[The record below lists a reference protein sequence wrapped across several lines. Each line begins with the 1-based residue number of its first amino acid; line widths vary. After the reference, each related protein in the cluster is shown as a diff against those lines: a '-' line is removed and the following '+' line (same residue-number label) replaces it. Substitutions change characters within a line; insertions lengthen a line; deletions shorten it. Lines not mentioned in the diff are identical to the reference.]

1 MQRIIEELLDGEKCR
16 TENIGRS
23 EEYKKQLKQV
33 DKVYQKFLGVLSNEQ
48 KIMLEEL
55 YNELL
60 GLEAEQSKYSY
71 IQGFKLG
78 LRTVLEV
85 FDG

>member
-1 MQRIIEELLDGEKCR
+1 MQKVIEEILDGEKFR
-16 TENIGRS
+16 TENITRS

-33 DKVYQKFLGVLSNEQ
+33 DKVYQKFLGALSNEQ

-60 GLEAEQSKYSY
+60 GLEAEQSKHSY
-71 IQGFKLG
+71 MQGFKLG
-78 LRTVLEV
+78 MLAAFEV
-85 FDG
+85 IAD